1 MADTSLNE
9 NRIGLLVWQTCNI
22 WQTKLR
28 KILKKYNI
36 SLNEYLIIETLFKLS
51 SNMNSISQTNISNNS
66 FIDISVVSTTLSL
79 LEKKKI
85 IIRNFTDNRTKKI
98 ELTQKGMTLISSLSK
113 IISNE
118 ESIIFSKLGNE
129 SYNFINSLKLILGK
143 KIRVKAH
150 KSD

>member
-1 MADTSLNE
+1 MS
-9 NRIGLLVWQTCNI
+9 
-22 WQTKLR
+22 
-28 KILKKYNI
+28 
-36 SLNEYLIIETLFKLS
+36 
-51 SNMNSISQTNISNNS
+51 SISQTNISNNS

-85 IIRNFTDNRTKKI
+85 IIRNFSDNRTKKI

>member
-36 SLNEYLIIETLFKLS
+36 YLNEYLIIETVFKLT
-51 SNMNSISQTNISNNS
+51 SNMSSISQTNISNNS

-79 LEKKKI
+79 LEKKK
-85 IIRNFTDNRTKKI
+85 NN
-98 ELTQKGMTLISSLSK
+98 
-113 IISNE
+113 
-118 ESIIFSKLGNE
+118 
-129 SYNFINSLKLILGK
+129 Y
-143 KIRVKAH
+143 
-150 KSD
+150 